1 MDTLGA
7 LSAALPA
14 VEAAHALE
22 SALVAMEAQSGTAR
36 VAYASLEGALADG
49 AARALARYVRTN
61 SARRAGVHAV
71 VLQPRCVRFATPHP
85 SIARRRVSVRATE
98 FGAEVSGHVDY
109 DVYELGRALDRILR
123 AAGVDGALAPS
134 AVRCCQVYWYTGV
147 RTDLDL
153 LAPGGG
159 WLMVARGSPARMRT
173 ESGMVSACV
182 YQNGTVSLVARCVA
196 QLARAGAEL
205 LAAIR
210 LARAT
215 EADDFC
221 RLLVKDEAAED
232 GGRASGGGWSLG
244 SGSDDDDGDFAVRRG
259 AHPPVARTARTKR
272 RPRGGH
278 ELRQEGGRGDRDLRG
293 ARRALALE

>member
-1 MDTLGA
+1 MDTLGS

-36 VAYASLEGALADG
+36 VAYASLEGALPNG
-49 AARALARYVRTN
+49 ATRALARYVRTHQ
-61 SARRAGVHAV
+61 ARRAGIHAV

-85 SIARRRVSVRATE
+85 SIARRRVCVRATE
-98 FGAEVSGHVDY
+98 YGAEVSGHVDG
-109 DVYELGRALDRILR
+109 DVYELGRALDRSLR

-153 LAPGGG
+153 LAPSGG

-173 ESGMVSACV
+173 ESGLVSACV

-210 LARAT
+210 LARTT
-215 EADDFC
+215 EPADFC

-232 GGRASGGGWSLG
+232 GGRAGGGGWSLG

-272 RPRGGH
+272 RPRGGN
-278 ELRQEGGRGDRDLRG
+278 ELRQEGGRGDGDLRG
-293 ARRALALE
+293 ARRALVLE